1 MNKKFVKILNIA
13 LVAMMLVCISTSV
26 FALTPSELKPADNV
40 TGSPEIQSAGNSII
54 SILQT
59 VGVVLSVV
67 VLMIIGIKYM
77 MGSAEEK
84 AEYKKTMIP
93 YIVGAALIFAA
104 SIFANVIY
112 DILKKYGLENNAI
125 VSSCIGMENEII
137 EKIQKGKSYGY
148 FTTVIVRK

>member
-93 YIVGAALIFAA
+93 YIVGAALIFTA

-112 DILKKYGLENNAI
+112 QFFT
-125 VSSCIGMENEII
+125 GMT
-137 EKIQKGKSYGY
+137 K
-148 FTTVIVRK
+148 

>member
-84 AEYKKTMIP
+84 AEYKKTLMP
-93 YIVGAALIFAA
+93 YIIGAALVFAA
-104 SIFANVIY
+104 SAIAGIVFNFAN
-112 DILKKYGLENNAI
+112 
-125 VSSCIGMENEII
+125 S
-137 EKIQKGKSYGY
+137 
-148 FTTVIVRK
+148 FTA